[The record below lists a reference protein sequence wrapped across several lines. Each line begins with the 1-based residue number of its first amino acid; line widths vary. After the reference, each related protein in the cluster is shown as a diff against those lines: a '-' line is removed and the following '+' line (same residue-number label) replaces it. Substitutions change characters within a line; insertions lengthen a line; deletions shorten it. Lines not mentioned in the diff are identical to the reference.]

1 MLWLLLLLLL
11 GCRRHSA
18 IKRLV
23 IIEHLGTLNVRL
35 AITTHV
41 YGDCLSHRAI
51 WVDPLLSH
59 SLISTISA
67 HTHAHSSH
75 PAVHAAMPSLEHLE
89 LLLIHRHVGW
99 YLLRPLLLL
108 LLLSLLLHC
117 RCPLVLLHM
126 SPLLLILLRLVQI
139 SLSLL
144 FLLK

>member
-1 MLWLLLLLLL
+1 MLWLLLLLLLL

-18 IKRLV
+18 IKRLA

-75 PAVHAAMPSLEHLE
+75 PAVPALEHLE